1 MGCEQH
7 RPEMR
12 QKSLCDSLW
21 ELPFRSQEYPPANSK
36 TGGSEA
42 CGGDPASAHP
52 AKGGDPAAGG
62 RGGALKVEDL
72 SPVCKQS

>member
-36 TGGSEA
+36 TGGGSEA

-62 RGGALKVEDL
+62 RGGGSEG
-72 SPVCKQS
+72 